1 MKICHVAFEKCQRI
15 ERKHDAKTESSIGW
29 ILLKNMNAPR
39 RKAPFD
45 QQRKQQAGRPGANDV
60 DSHGKL
66 TTKVA
71 KSMKL
76 SNP

>member
-15 ERKHDAKTESSIGW
+15 ERKHDAKTESGVGR
-29 ILLKNMNAPR
+29 ILFEDANVPR
-39 RKAPFD
+39 RKASLD

-71 KSMKL
+71 KSTKL

>member
-1 MKICHVAFEKCQRI
+1 
-15 ERKHDAKTESSIGW
+15 
-29 ILLKNMNAPR
+29 MNAPR
-39 RKAPFD
+39 RKASLD

-71 KSMKL
+71 KSTKL